1 MIFIGRFIGIG
12 LSTGEGNLSRLPG
25 WEKGSYGYH
34 ADDGNS
40 FCPSATGITYGPA
53 FTTGDHIG
61 CCVNFVDNSCFYTR
75 NGSHIG
81 KFSHSFIVPFVHL
94 FL

>member
-1 MIFIGRFIGIG
+1 M
-12 LSTGEGNLSRLPG
+12 NLNRLPG

-53 FTTGDHIG
+53 FTTGDFIG
-61 CCVNFVDNSCFYTR
+61 CCVNFLDNSCFYTR

-81 KFSHSFIVPFVHL
+81 KFRRCFFSSHCLYL